1 MFHKKKTTTKDSP
14 ATEHKS
20 ICEVLK
26 QEPNELHG
34 GQEKGIHRITRNEK
48 QLPRIV
54 DQVCKSHSTYK
65 ILYVSYTDHIKC
77 KQYRGPSKLTLCF
90 IYRPYD
96 SFSKES

>member
-34 GQEKGIHRITRNEK
+34 GQEKGIRRITRNEK
-48 QLPRIV
+48 Q
-54 DQVCKSHSTYK
+54 T
-65 ILYVSYTDHIKC
+65 
-77 KQYRGPSKLTLCF
+77 TLNC
-90 IYRPYD
+90 
-96 SFSKES
+96 